1 MKILIIQ
8 QRYGIGDL
16 IIFLPYIHA
25 ISKKFKTKVSLL
37 VKESSKAYDLLSY
50 DKNIDEIIILDKDKD
65 GIKGFFKLSNEIK
78 KRNFDKV
85 FIFNSSLR
93 YNLIAK
99 FSGIKSIFQYPL
111 FRSKDNLVHSAK
123 IFTENVTGE
132 IVSTEPNLN
141 IKSIDEFDKNIKH
154 VVLACSASGLS
165 KRWAIQNYI
174 KLAQELKKKHKCKFY
189 LAGGKKDIDLIKKFK
204 DSGVDDKCESF
215 EKLTIKETLPI
226 IKNCDLVV
234 SNDTGFAHIACALKV
249 KTLTLFMDSPV
260 MTYGKYSSYMEVIEP
275 VGEKNT
281 TVHDTLG
288 SKRISFEEVLAK
300 TNLMLN

>member
-37 VKESSKAYDLLSY
+37 VKRSSKASDLLSN
-50 DKNIDEIIILDKDKD
+50 DENIDEIIILDKDKD

-99 FSGIKSIFQYPL
+99 FSGIKSVFQYPL

-132 IVSTEPNLN
+132 IISTEPNLN

-154 VVLACSASGLS
+154 IILGISASGVT
-165 KRWAIQNYI
+165 KRWDIQNYI
-174 KLAQELKKKHKCKFY
+174 KLAQELKKKYKCKFY
-189 LAGGKKDIDLIKKFK
+189 LAGGIKDIDLIRKFK

-260 MTYGKYSSYMEVIEP
+260 MTYGKYSSLMEVIEP
-275 VGEKNT
+275 IGEKNT

-288 SKRISFEEVLAK
+288 SDRISFDEVLAK
-300 TNLMLN
+300 SNLMLS

>member
-8 QRYGIGDL
+8 QRYGIWDL

-37 VKESSKAYDLLSY
+37 VKESSKASDLLSN

-65 GIKGFFKLSNEIK
+65 GIRGFFKLSNEIK

-123 IFTENVTGE
+123 IFT
-132 IVSTEPNLN
+132 VSLKLLQEGPISICSLN
-141 IKSIDEFDKNIKH
+141 FILDK
-154 VVLACSASGLS
+154 
-165 KRWAIQNYI
+165 
-174 KLAQELKKKHKCKFY
+174 ELINSFFSET
-189 LAGGKKDIDLIKKFK
+189 DI
-204 DSGVDDKCESF
+204 
-215 EKLTIKETLPI
+215 
-226 IKNCDLVV
+226 N
-234 SNDTGFAHIACALKV
+234 
-249 KTLTLFMDSPV
+249 
-260 MTYGKYSSYMEVIEP
+260 
-275 VGEKNT
+275 
-281 TVHDTLG
+281 
-288 SKRISFEEVLAK
+288 
-300 TNLMLN
+300 

>member
-1 MKILIIQ
+1 MKILIVQ

-37 VKESSKAYDLLSY
+37 VKESSKASDLLSY

-154 VVLACSASGLS
+154 ICLALDVSLANKLILVL
-165 KRWAIQNYI
+165 N
-174 KLAQELKKKHKCKFY
+174 F
-189 LAGGKKDIDLIKKFK
+189 
-204 DSGVDDKCESF
+204 F
-215 EKLTIKETLPI
+215 EM
-226 IKNCDLVV
+226 
-234 SNDTGFAHIACALKV
+234 A
-249 KTLTLFMDSPV
+249 
-260 MTYGKYSSYMEVIEP
+260 
-275 VGEKNT
+275 
-281 TVHDTLG
+281 
-288 SKRISFEEVLAK
+288 
-300 TNLMLN
+300 

>member
-16 IIFLPYIHA
+16 VIFLPYIHA

-37 VKESSKAYDLLSY
+37 VKRSSKASDLLSN
-50 DKNIDEIIILDKDKD
+50 DENIDEIIILDKDKD

-99 FSGIKSIFQYPL
+99 FSGIKSVFQYPL

-132 IVSTEPNLN
+132 IISTEPNLN

-154 VVLACSASGLS
+154 IVLGISASGVT
-165 KRWAIQNYI
+165 KRWDIQNYI
-174 KLAQELKKKHKCKFY
+174 KLAQELKKKYKCKFY
-189 LAGGKKDIDLIKKFK
+189 LAGGIKDIDLIRKFK

-215 EKLTIKETLPI
+215 EKLTIKEILPI

-249 KTLTLFMDSPV
+249 RTLTLFMDSPV
-260 MTYGKYSSYMEVIEP
+260 MTYGKYSSLMEVIEP

-288 SKRISFEEVLAK
+288 SDRISFDEVLAK
-300 TNLMLN
+300 SNSMLS

>member
-1 MKILIIQ
+1 M
-8 QRYGIGDL
+8 
-16 IIFLPYIHA
+16 
-25 ISKKFKTKVSLL
+25 
-37 VKESSKAYDLLSY
+37 
-50 DKNIDEIIILDKDKD
+50 
-65 GIKGFFKLSNEIK
+65 
-78 KRNFDKV
+78 
-85 FIFNSSLR
+85 
-93 YNLIAK
+93 
-99 FSGIKSIFQYPL
+99 QYPL

-141 IKSIDEFDKNIKH
+141 IKSIGEFDKNIKH
-154 VVLACSASGLS
+154 VGLGISASGLT
-165 KRWAIQNYI
+165 KRWDIENYI

-189 LAGGKKDIDLIKKFK
+189 LAGGIKDIDLIKKFK

-260 MTYGKYSSYMEVIEP
+260 MTYGKYSSLMEVIEP

-288 SKRISFEEVLAK
+288 SDRISFDEVLAK
-300 TNLMLN
+300 SNSMLS

>member
-37 VKESSKAYDLLSY
+37 VKESSKASDLLSN

-78 KRNFDKV
+78 KRKFDKV

-99 FSGIKSIFQYPL
+99 FSGVKSVFQYPL
-111 FRSKDNLVHSAK
+111 FRSKDNLVLSAK

-132 IVSTEPNLN
+132 IVSTEPNLD

-154 VVLACSASGLS
+154 IVLGISASGLT
-165 KRWAIQNYI
+165 KRWDIQNYI
-174 KLAQELKKKHKCKFY
+174 KLAQELKKNINVNF
-189 LAGGKKDIDLIKKFK
+189 I
-204 DSGVDDKCESF
+204 
-215 EKLTIKETLPI
+215 
-226 IKNCDLVV
+226 
-234 SNDTGFAHIACALKV
+234 
-249 KTLTLFMDSPV
+249 
-260 MTYGKYSSYMEVIEP
+260 
-275 VGEKNT
+275 
-281 TVHDTLG
+281 
-288 SKRISFEEVLAK
+288 
-300 TNLMLN
+300 